1 MTHNTSLSLSH
12 GEGNTLYWQK
22 NYFKPKS
29 LKKNAPPLPPKI
41 AVQKKHLSHGMRTS
55 IHYRIKQKSSTKKKT
70 ASLGK

>member
-29 LKKNAPPLPPKI
+29 LKKNAPPPKKNSSP
-41 AVQKKHLSHGMRTS
+41 KKALKPRNED
-55 IHYRIKQKSSTKKKT
+55 HYT
-70 ASLGK
+70 L